1 LDGLL
6 PEDAIVSLIA
16 VDDPPTFISSFDE
29 LSPTSTQRDSFEV
42 LTNFPVATLF
52 PKIIARFP

>member
-16 VDDPPTFISSFDE
+16 VDDPPTFIPSFNE